1 MGKLKKSPS
10 IAITKLCRA
19 RIEEANFLN
28 RRGQPTILWEV
39 PLCPLPS
46 TALVEARSSDCALR
60 TAFATVS
67 CRCRCGG
74 TRVILALNSHG
85 LLWVRSVVS
94 LGMQF
99 FKKLGKHLFPL
110 PSVSTVHKE
119 QQPKI
124 LSKNAV

>member
-1 MGKLKKSPS
+1 MGKPKKSPS
-10 IAITKLCRA
+10 IAITKSCRA
-19 RIEEANFLN
+19 RVEEANFLN
-28 RRGQPTILWEV
+28 RRGQPTVLWEV
-39 PLCPLPS
+39 PLHPLPS
-46 TALVEARSSDCALR
+46 MVLVEARSSGCALC

-74 TRVILALNSHG
+74 TRVILALNR
-85 LLWVRSVVS
+85 LLCVRSVVS

-99 FKKLGKHLFPL
+99 FKKLGKHLLPL
-110 PSVSTVHKE
+110 PSISTVHKE